1 MEAAVK
7 KDSNTAE
14 KKNNQQINKKKILCN
29 DYIFKQL
36 IVHLSSS

>member
-14 KKNNQQINKKKILCN
+14 KNPNQNWNKKRFCVMTTFLKN
-29 DYIFKQL
+29 
-36 IVHLSSS
+36 